1 MKFKFIAT
9 AVAMTG
15 CILGA
20 NAQEKLGND
29 YFIGLNGGVISVTTD
44 HMNTPSIYGNL
55 EFGKYLAPTYGTR
68 IVIGGGQQNYS
79 GTKGAWQ
86 AQGQSEW
93 TKKQAFAEINL
104 DGFYNISQAL
114 SSKSLALVDF
124 YVFAG
129 PTMNLASKCTVFS
142 GDRTADGTLVV
153 KDAEGLKARL
163 GATAGLGLGFNL
175 SKYFNL
181 GVEYRAGVTPS
192 IFGDASVCRKAEETN
207 RLTLRLAYTFN
218 GRLGKDGWAA
228 KNKVV
233 ETVTNTVEVP
243 VEKIVTKEVVKEVEK
258 IVEVANP
265 VANYVFFDLGKATL
279 KQEDKVRLDQVAAA
293 IKGGDKSLV
302 YTVAGH
308 ADKGTGSAKTNQAL
322 SEKRAQVVY
331 DYLVSQGV
339 PASQLKIEAN
349 GGVDNMFFDTA
360 RLSRVTIIAK

>member
-1 MKFKFIAT
+1 
-9 AVAMTG
+9 MTG
-15 CILGA
+15 ALLSA

-29 YFIGLNGGVISVTTD
+29 YFIGLNGGVISVYTD
-44 HMNTPSIYGNL
+44 HFNTASPYGNI

-68 IVIGGGQQNYS
+68 IVVGVGQQNYS
-79 GTKGAWQ
+79 GTKGSWGVQ
-86 AQGQSEW
+86 NQSEW
-93 TKKQAFAEINL
+93 TKKQLFGEVNL

-114 SSKSLALVDF
+114 SKSSLALVDL
-124 YVFAG
+124 YAFAG
-129 PTMNLASKCTVFS
+129 PTANLASKCTEFS

-153 KDAEGLKARL
+153 KDAEGAKVRL
-163 GATAGLGLGFNL
+163 GASAGLGLGFNL

-181 GVEYRAGVTPS
+181 GAEYRAAVTPS
-192 IFGDASVCRKAEETN
+192 IFGDASACRKAELTN

-265 VANYVFFDLGKATL
+265 VANYVFFEISKSTL
-279 KQEDKVRLDQVAAA
+279 KDEDKVRLDQVAEA
-293 IKGGDKSLV
+293 IKAGDKNLV
-302 YTVAGH
+302 YRVAGH

-331 DYLVSQGV
+331 DYLISKGV

-349 GGVDNMFFDTA
+349 GGVDNMFFDKA